1 MKNKIIKYLSIMV
14 ILFTCFFY
22 CIKQNE
28 IKADSGWDSSYDSG
42 GSWDSG
48 SSWDSDSSWDSGSS
62 WDWDSSSG
70 SYHSSGSSGG
80 ISFIIFV
87 VIVVV
92 FILIV
97 NKGNNHKTY
106 TSSTVN
112 TSLNFDS
119 VSEEEIKKIIP
130 DFNKQRFLNDAYQ
143 TYLNIQK
150 AWSNFDTKA
159 LRNMLSDELYNTYNS
174 QLKVL
179 KAKKQKNVM
188 SDFVM
193 DSIDINSINLEGE
206 KVTLTCILRVNF
218 YDYVVD
224 SEEKVVRGT
233 NTKKVDIT
241 YELTFVS
248 TVTHKEVKN
257 CPSCGA
263 PVKGKAADKC
273 EYCGST
279 LVKNTYDWVLAK
291 KENKHQQFK

>member
-1 MKNKIIKYLSIMV
+1 MKNKIIKYLSIMI
-14 ILFTCFFY
+14 ILFTCFIY

-28 IKADSGWDSSYDSG
+28 IKADSGWDTSYDSG
-42 GSWDSG
+42 DSWSSG
-48 SSWDSDSSWDSGSS
+48 SSSWDSGSS
-62 WDWDSSSG
+62 SWDLDSSSN
-70 SYHSSGSSGG
+70 SYHSSSSSSEGSFG
-80 ISFIIFV
+80 IFFIFF
-87 VIVVV
+87 VIVIIV
-92 FILIV
+92 ILFSKKST
-97 NKGNNHKTY
+97 NY
-106 TSSTVN
+106 TSSRVN

-119 VSEEEIKKIIP
+119 ISEEEIKKIIP

-143 TYLNIQK
+143 TYLNVQK

-193 DSIDINSINLEGE
+193 ESIDINSINLEGE
-206 KVTLTCILRVNF
+206 KVTLSCILRVNF
-218 YDYVVD
+218 YDYIVD
-224 SEEKVVRGT
+224 SEEKIVRGT

-248 TVTHKEVKN
+248 TITHKEVKN

-263 PVKGKAADKC
+263 PITGKAADKC

>member
-1 MKNKIIKYLSIMV
+1 MKNKIIKYLSIMI

-42 GSWDSG
+42 GSWSGG
-48 SSWDSDSSWDSGSS
+48 SSWDSGGYDWDSGSYDWDSGSS
-62 WDWDSSSG
+62 N
-70 SYHSSGSSGG
+70 YHSSGNSSSGFVM
-80 ISFIIFV
+80 FIIFFII
-87 VIVVV
+87 VIVV
-92 FILIV
+92 LNSLKS
-97 NKGNNHKTY
+97 NKSNTKTY
-106 TSSTVN
+106 YSAPP
-112 TSLNFDS
+112 LNFNS

-150 AWSNFDTKA
+150 AWSNFDTKT
-159 LRNMLSDELYNTYNS
+159 LRSMLTDELYNTYNS

-193 DSIDINSINLEGE
+193 ESIDINSINLEGE
-206 KVTLTCILRVNF
+206 KVTLTCILKVSF

-224 SEEKVVRGT
+224 KEEKVVRGT
-233 NTKKVDIT
+233 NSRKIDVT

-248 TVTHKEVKN
+248 TITKKEVKN

-263 PVKGKAADKC
+263 PVKAAVSDKC

-291 KENKHQQFK
+291 KENKRQDFK

>member
-1 MKNKIIKYLSIMV
+1 MKNKIIKYLSVMI
-14 ILFTCFFY
+14 ILFTCFIY
-22 CIKQNE
+22 CIRQNE

-48 SSWDSDSSWDSGSS
+48 SSGWDSGSS
-62 WDWDSSSG
+62 SWDWGSSSDSYDSSRSSSSSG
-70 SYHSSGSSGG
+70 GSFVA
-80 ISFIIFV
+80 FIIFV
-87 VIVVV
+87 IMI
-92 FILIV
+92 ILIRSS
-97 NKGNNHKTY
+97 NKTKIHI
-106 TSSTVN
+106 SSN
-112 TSLNFDS
+112 ADIPLNFDS
-119 VSEEEIKKIIP
+119 VSEEEIKKILP

-143 TYLNIQK
+143 TYLNVQK

-159 LRNMLSDELYNTYNS
+159 LREMLSDELYNTYNS

-179 KAKKQKNVM
+179 KAKKQKNIM

-206 KVTLTCILRVNF
+206 KITLTCILRVNF

-233 NTKKVDIT
+233 NTKKIDIT
-241 YELTFVS
+241 YELTFIS
-248 TVTHKEVKN
+248 TITHKEVKN

-291 KENKHQQFK
+291 KENKRQQFK